1 VGVRAVSSS
10 KISVTWG
17 PPEQE
22 NGHITHY
29 TVYIRYNTTTVT
41 SNVAGTI
48 HATTIDDLPA
58 CDVHVSVSANTG
70 VGEGPTSGTNTLEEG
85 NSFEFIAHKR
95 TVHKLTLHYS
105 TEPGPV
111 SHLQVTALSPSSL
124 GSHAWGRTTNLQWLP
139 SKQYNYTV
147 RDRNRVLVGS
157 VDSRGD
163 SESLIIQVDMLG
175 MCL

>member
-1 VGVRAVSSS
+1 MSSS

-22 NGHITHY
+22 NGNITHY
-29 TVYIRYNTTTVT
+29 TVHIRYNTTTET
-41 SNVAGTI
+41 SRNVAGTI
-48 HATTIDDLPA
+48 HATTIDGLPA

-70 VGEGPTSGTNTLEEG
+70 AGEGPLSGANTLEEG
-85 NSFEFIAHKR
+85 NSFEFIAHKH

-105 TEPGPV
+105 TEPGSV
-111 SHLQVTALSPSSL
+111 SHLQVTALSPYSL
-124 GSHAWGRTTNLQWLP
+124 AVRWGRPQTSNGYIQ
-139 SKQYNYTV
+139 QYNYTV

-157 VDSRGD
+157 GDIGGD
-163 SESLIIQVDMLG
+163 SESLIIQVDTLG

>member
-1 VGVRAVSSS
+1 VSSS

-124 GSHAWGRTTNLQWLP
+124 AVCWGRPQTSNGYIQ
-139 SKQYNYTV
+139 QYNYTV